1 MKNNILNMKF
11 TKTFKKIAVVMMM
24 MGAGV
29 GTASAMLPTVS
40 NPTPVMAAKHRIKYH
55 SVTVNLVDQE
65 NLGPEHYKWV
75 LQNTRYAIKQWD
87 KYSRA
92 NLVFKPNAKH
102 ANITIYTYRFPNGDK
117 LGATDARKLDHVDIF
132 IDPFST
138 EDADDW
144 LCNSIEHELG
154 HAMGLGYSREHYSI
168 MYPDDTYDNVS
179 YITDKDVAH
188 VNRSYAR
195 VWGKY

>member
-1 MKNNILNMKF
+1 MKF
-11 TKTFKKIAVVMMM
+11 TKTFKKIAVALMI
-24 MGAGV
+24 MGMGV
-29 GTASAMLPTVS
+29 GTTYVAIPQVS
-40 NPTPVMAAKHRIKYH
+40 HQTQVVSAAKRHIKYH
-55 SVTVNLVDQE
+55 RVTVNLVDQE

-144 LCNSIEHELG
+144 LYNSIEHELG
-154 HAMGLGYSREHYSI
+154 HAMGLGHSRKHYSI

-188 VNRSYAR
+188 VNRSYAH